1 MTNAEFN
8 LSRAVEA
15 MEAGLLT
22 GAESL
27 FIQSIQHYSKKEL
40 NGLSSKQF
48 DMLRSIANKYT
59 V

>member
-1 MTNAEFN
+1 MTNVESY

-15 MEAGLLT
+15 LEARALNST
-22 GAESL
+22 ESD
-27 FIQSIQHYSKKEL
+27 FIEGIKEYSKKEL
-40 NGLSSKQF
+40 KGLSSKQF